1 MRTRQGVLWPLRIP
15 VNLRFFVTAS
25 RRAIKVSEFSYE
37 LPKEL
42 IAQQPLPERTGGRLM
57 LLDGTSGAI
66 EHMSFSDFPS
76 LTDRYDIV
84 VLNDTR
90 VIPARLFG
98 AKQTGGRAELLIE
111 RVLDD
116 ERVLAQLKVS
126 KAAKKG
132 SEIEIQGHSGESE
145 MAEVLGREGEFY
157 ELRFREGVSAILDRC
172 GHVPLPPY
180 IERDEGIDLALD
192 RERYQTVFAAQD
204 GGVAA
209 PTAGLHFDRAM
220 LDVIRDRG
228 AYVDFCTLHV
238 GAGTF
243 QPVRTENVEDHS
255 LHAEKVEVSDR
266 LVKQIGRAW
275 GREGRVI
282 AVGTTT
288 VRALES
294 AAQTGV
300 FGPFCGETN
309 LFAYP
314 GFEFRIVD
322 AMVTNFHL
330 PESSLLMLTAAFAG
344 KEHVMNAYREA
355 VKERYRFARLWII
368 GSHYET
374 DDGHVRY
381 GDLAG
386 VSGSDEEDGGPP
398 PTCARMAFGPLL
410 AGRRADDATRARRH
424 EQPAVCLDAR

>member
-1 MRTRQGVLWPLRIP
+1 M
-15 VNLRFFVTAS
+15 
-25 RRAIKVSEFSYE
+25 KVSEFSYE
-37 LPKEL
+37 LPKDL

-57 LLDGTSGAI
+57 LLDATSGAI
-66 EHMSFSDFPS
+66 EHMAVSDFPG
-76 LTDRYDIV
+76 LVRQHDIV

-90 VIPARLFG
+90 VIPARMFG
-98 AKQTGGRAELLIE
+98 VKQTGGRAELLIE

-126 KAAKKG
+126 KPAKKG
-132 SEIEIQGHSGESE
+132 SEIEIQGHSGEFE
-145 MAEVLGREGEFY
+145 RVEVLGRQGEFY
-157 ELRFREGVSAILDRC
+157 ELRFREGVSAMLDRC

-180 IERDEGIDLALD
+180 ILRDEGIDLALD

-209 PTAGLHFDRAM
+209 PTAGLHFDQAM
-220 LDVIRDRG
+220 LDAIRDRG
-228 AYVDFCTLHV
+228 AYVGFCTLHV

-243 QPVRTENVEDHS
+243 QPVRTENVEDHT
-255 LHAEKVEVSDR
+255 LHSERVEVSDS

-294 AAQTGV
+294 SVQAGV
-300 FGPFCGETN
+300 FGPHHGETE
-309 LFAYP
+309 LFVYP

-330 PESSLLMLTAAFAG
+330 PESSLLMLAAAFAG
-344 KEHVMNAYREA
+344 KDHVMNAYHEA
-355 VKERYRFARLWII
+355 VKEHYRFY
-368 GSHYET
+368 S
-374 DDGHVRY
+374 Y
-381 GDLAG
+381 GDA
-386 VSGSDEEDGGPP
+386 
-398 PTCARMAFGPLL
+398 MFI
-410 AGRRADDATRARRH
+410 TRAS
-424 EQPAVCLDAR
+424 ATKD